1 MTLEHV
7 AVVKIFSCA
16 KIVNMPAEILRNETN
31 DRMFMAPYI
40 IANTAIL
47 DDRLI
52 RYFNFA
58 PPFSPTLRSDVIL
71 YAEYIIL
78 MISPTRSTSY
88 CSSAMVCLCFLNDE
102 FQMRRR

>member
-1 MTLEHV
+1 MIYS
-7 AVVKIFSCA
+7 AYKITSDLKVGENGGA
-16 KIVNMPAEILRNETN
+16 KIVNMPAEMLRNETN

-71 YAEYIIL
+71 YAE
-78 MISPTRSTSY
+78 
-88 CSSAMVCLCFLNDE
+88 
-102 FQMRRR
+102 